1 MKACLVSVAGL
12 MLSLAAPL
20 CLAQSASGCPALPAG
35 TNLHWEQS
43 GTARLVICKA
53 FDAQG
58 TQAFG
63 VMLTDKEP
71 DKPSG
76 AREEKG
82 KIDGHKVRWYRSSIA
97 NRPDAK
103 TRMAV
108 VDMDDK
114 RYAQIWIDA
123 PSDSALEA
131 TMSIA
136 RNLQFDPSH
145 PVADNRGAD

>member
-1 MKACLVSVAGL
+1 MKACLVSAAGL
-12 MLSLAAPL
+12 LLSLAAPL
-20 CLAQSASGCPALPAG
+20 CAAQSVSGCPTLPTG
-35 TNLHWEQS
+35 TDLHWEQS
-43 GTARLVICKA
+43 GTSSLVICKA

-63 VMLTDKEP
+63 VMLTSKEP

-108 VDMDDK
+108 VDLDDD

-123 PSDSALEA
+123 PSDAALEA
-131 TMSIA
+131 TIA
-136 RNLQFDPSH
+136 VTSSLQFDANR
-145 PVADNRGAD
+145 PVADNRSAN

>member
-1 MKACLVSVAGL
+1 MKACLVAVAGL
-12 MLSLAAPL
+12 LLSLATPL
-20 CLAQSASGCPALPAG
+20 SLAQTASGCPILPTG
-35 TNLHWEQS
+35 TNLQWEQS
-43 GTARLVICKA
+43 GSSSLVICKA
-53 FDAQG
+53 FDPQG
-58 TQAFG
+58 VQAFG
-63 VMLTDKEP
+63 VMLTSKEP

-108 VDMDDK
+108 VELDDD

-123 PSDSALEA
+123 PSDDVLEA
-131 TMSIA
+131 AMSIA
-136 RNLQFDPSH
+136 RNLQFDGDR
-145 PVADNRGAD
+145 PVADNHSTD

>member
-12 MLSLAAPL
+12 LLSLAAPL
-20 CLAQSASGCPALPAG
+20 CPAQSASGCPTLPAG
-35 TNLHWEQS
+35 TDLHWEQS
-43 GTARLVICKA
+43 GTASLVICKA
-53 FDAQG
+53 FNAQG

-63 VMLTDKEP
+63 VMLTGKEP
-71 DKPSG
+71 DKPAGS
-76 AREEKG
+76 REEKG

-108 VDMDDK
+108 VELDDD

-123 PSDSALEA
+123 PSDDALEA
-131 TMSIA
+131 TLSIA
-136 RNLQFDPSH
+136 RNLQFDPNR
-145 PVADNRGAD
+145 PVADNRSTD